1 MFILHDNSPLPEIAR
16 EINRLQKLLCDL
28 NHARMGRH
36 PDPQIVANAPTLDG
50 WQVATRPEPCLV
62 GTMHGHPHVEEGHL
76 GMTSGLWLL
85 APTLGY
91 ARTLS
96 RIYALGRP
104 ATCRDNLN

>member
-1 MFILHDNSPLPEIAR
+1 MFVFNNDSPIPGIEI
-16 EINRLQKLLCDL
+16 EIERLESLLRDL
-28 NHARMGRH
+28 NRAKIGRH
-36 PDPQIVANAPTLDG
+36 PNPQIVANAPTLDD

-62 GTMHGHPHVEEGHL
+62 GTIHGHPHVEEGHL